1 MDIRYLA
8 KPLSAQNSEAKSSA
22 SSFLMQVCESVAE
35 TLPDYRDE
43 TFDVDTT
50 LVTLKEDITE
60 NKDPYAEQLDRGL
73 GPNCHSPSQKVGP
86 NAKNPKL
93 RKKKN
98 ISN

>member
-1 MDIRYLA
+1 
-8 KPLSAQNSEAKSSA
+8 
-22 SSFLMQVCESVAE
+22 MQVYESVAE
-35 TLPDYRDE
+35 KLPDYRDE

>member
-1 MDIRYLA
+1 
-8 KPLSAQNSEAKSSA
+8 
-22 SSFLMQVCESVAE
+22 
-35 TLPDYRDE
+35 
-43 TFDVDTT
+43 VDTT